1 MALGRVKNFR
11 EVDPRCCETCAFF
24 HHDGE
29 GMAFC
34 LRPNGPE
41 WDSIEH
47 EGLYHVCNEW
57 RSQLHN
63 RLSEEA
69 KARFVAERESTR
81 G

>member
-1 MALGRVKNFR
+1 MAL
-11 EVDPRCCETCAFF
+11 
-24 HHDGE
+24 
-29 GMAFC
+29 C

-47 EGLYHVCNEW
+47 EGLYHVCDEW

-81 G
+81 R